1 MEDTRPT
8 IDRQPNR
15 FSLYSIERLLNVS
28 RDVVRRP
35 SIGDIQDVVGPRGKP
50 EGGAID
56 FSVHARVRELKSKL
70 NCQQSFF
77 TRAHKESENS
87 VRVSYMIAEKFAK
100 RKKPFAG

>member
-1 MEDTRPT
+1 MEDSRPT
-8 IDRQPNR
+8 LDRQPNR

-56 FSVHARVRELKSKL
+56 FSVHAR
-70 NCQQSFF
+70 
-77 TRAHKESENS
+77 
-87 VRVSYMIAEKFAK
+87 
-100 RKKPFAG
+100 